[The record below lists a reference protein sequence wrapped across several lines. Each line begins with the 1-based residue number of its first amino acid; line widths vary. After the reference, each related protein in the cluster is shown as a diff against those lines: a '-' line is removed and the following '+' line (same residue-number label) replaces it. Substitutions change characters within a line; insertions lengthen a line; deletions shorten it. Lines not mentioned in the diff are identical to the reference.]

1 MIQML
6 WRFRL
11 HFPFQSQGLPVS
23 RGAQIFTLSRRG
35 GGGGLGLPVDEIL
48 VFGLGRWSGLP
59 SVSLLLPAF
68 SFGDLPFVIAQEMDK
83 ASSNQQYP
91 CSLTAGNGILQFTA
105 GWSFELSIWDVTHLE
120 GAHCTCSE
128 ALCLIPYV

>member
-11 HFPFQSQGLPVS
+11 HFPFQSQGPPVS

-35 GGGGLGLPVDEIL
+35 EGGGLGLPVDELL

-59 SVSLLLPAF
+59 RVSLLLPAF

-91 CSLTAGNGILQFTA
+91 CSLTAVNGILQFTA
-105 GWSFELSIWDVTHLE
+105 GWSFELSIWDITHLVRY
-120 GAHCTCSE
+120 S
-128 ALCLIPYV
+128 LYLQ